1 MFIKIQRRKREMS
14 NMDPTTQMLILVLA
28 CAVVVL
34 FVLSIVYIILKAKER
49 KIYDNKEEEIE
60 SSKKTTGNTKTV
72 NGQVLGKKSIFD
84 FMEFDKIEDNMII
97 QKGRKKIHN
106 GCRMPRY

>member
-1 MFIKIQRRKREMS
+1 MS

-60 SSKKTTGNTKTV
+60 SSKKTA
-72 NGQVLGKKSIFD
+72 GK
-84 FMEFDKIEDNMII
+84 
-97 QKGRKKIHN
+97 
-106 GCRMPRY
+106 P

>member
-1 MFIKIQRRKREMS
+1 MS

-49 KIYDNKEEEIE
+49 KIYDNKEEEI
-60 SSKKTTGNTKTV
+60 
-72 NGQVLGKKSIFD
+72 
-84 FMEFDKIEDNMII
+84 
-97 QKGRKKIHN
+97 
-106 GCRMPRY
+106 